1 MGGLMLFIPIVWLE
15 LKSWNFTLRQNTIFV
30 HNLSALVSVRAKMK
44 RSHFCSL
51 AVWITHTHT
60 KAVWNTSREGSAQ
73 QHAAQRKYTECR
85 RAII

>member
-1 MGGLMLFIPIVWLE
+1 MGVNAFYTHCMVGTEKLE
-15 LKSWNFTLRQNTIFV
+15 LHIKTNAIFV
-30 HNLSALVSVRAKMK
+30 HNLPALVSVRAKMK